1 MASSVHIIPMSS
13 EQAEAVYALSCECFS
28 TPWSFQS
35 IAGEIKNPHALTLVA
50 LREGK
55 VVGYLNVHHVLDEG
69 NINLIAVRESA
80 RREGIATMLMKAL
93 FERAENA
100 GISSYMLE
108 VRVSNQAAVSFYT
121 RMGFLEVGL
130 RKGYYQKPEEDALL
144 MKKEL

>member
-1 MASSVHIIPMSS
+1 M
-13 EQAEAVYALSCECFS
+13 
-28 TPWSFQS
+28 
-35 IAGEIKNPHALTLVA
+35 
-50 LREGK
+50 
-55 VVGYLNVHHVLDEG
+55 VGYLNVHHVLDEG
-69 NINLIAVRESA
+69 DVNLIAVRESA